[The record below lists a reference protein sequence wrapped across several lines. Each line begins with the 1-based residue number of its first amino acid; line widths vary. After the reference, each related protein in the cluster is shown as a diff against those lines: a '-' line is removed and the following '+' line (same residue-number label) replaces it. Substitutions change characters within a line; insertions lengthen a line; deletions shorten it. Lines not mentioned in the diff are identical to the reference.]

1 MAFGWL
7 SEPPG
12 VKTSCAKNFLEV
24 NRSLALTVTLQLD
37 WLIEQ
42 CLLHIRVFFG
52 GKTRSPCFDLFI
64 HWLIKQIRITYRSF
78 QGHTKIAYIAEKK
91 ASCTNFDGTYD
102 LILTGGK
109 LRLPSLIGS
118 NCFPYQWRK
127 TPLDQTLSYST

>member
-12 VKTSCAKNFLEV
+12 VKTSCSKNFLEI

-42 CLLHIRVFFG
+42 CLLHSRVFFG

-64 HWLIKQIRITYRSF
+64 HWLIKQITITYRSF

-102 LILTGGK
+102 HSHRRETSFAVSYWVK
-109 LRLPSLIGS
+109 LFSIPVA
-118 NCFPYQWRK
+118 K
-127 TPLDQTLSYST
+127 DTA